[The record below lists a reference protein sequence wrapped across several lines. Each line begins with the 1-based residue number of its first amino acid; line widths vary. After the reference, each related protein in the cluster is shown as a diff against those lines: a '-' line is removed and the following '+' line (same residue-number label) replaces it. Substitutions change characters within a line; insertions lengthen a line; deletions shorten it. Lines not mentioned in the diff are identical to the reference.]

1 LAAQPIV
8 LRERGISPEGWIT
21 AMRNQAL
28 GTTAFLGS
36 VESLEGLA
44 TLGNRKTE
52 MLNCCIV

>member
-1 LAAQPIV
+1 V
-8 LRERGISPEGWIT
+8 LRERGISPEGWVT

-28 GTTAFLGS
+28 GTSAFLGS

-44 TLGNRKTE
+44 TLRNRKTE